1 VSVRMLESM
10 LAAFGE
16 LRHEPIGKRVRA
28 LADGELIVDSVRA
41 MLVYEPRRVVPSF
54 AVPAA
59 DVRAELIPAS
69 RSNGQADGYEMGDAF
84 GGHRVLDPSIP
95 FDVHTA
101 EGSPVTLGWPL
112 GMREAAGFIPAD
124 PDLAGYVILDFD
136 AFDVWLEEDER
147 IYSHPRDP
155 FHAMDILP
163 SSRDVRIELDGVTL
177 AQSSRA
183 KLLFEGAVLPTRA
196 YLPREDVLV
205 PLVPTDLRTRCA
217 YKGEASYFTVEIDGR
232 THENLAWT
240 YEQPLRS
247 AADVAGLVAF
257 FNERVDVILD
267 GEALP
272 RALTPWSD

>member
-1 VSVRMLESM
+1 MLDNM

-16 LRHEPIGKRVRA
+16 LRHQPIGKRVRA

-41 MLVYEPRRVVPSF
+41 VLVYEPRRVVPSF
-54 AVPAA
+54 AVPAE
-59 DVRAELIPAS
+59 DVRAELIPAR
-69 RSNGQADGYEMGDAF
+69 RSNGHVAGYDMGEAF
-84 GGHRVLDPSIP
+84 GGQRVLDPSIP

-101 EGSPVTLGWPL
+101 DGDPVSLGWPL
-112 GMREAAGFIPAD
+112 GLREAAGFVPAD
-124 PDLAGYVILDFD
+124 PDLAGLVILDFD

-177 AQSSRA
+177 AASSRA

-196 YLPREDVLV
+196 YLPRDDVLV
-205 PLVPTDLRTRCA
+205 PLVPSEKRTWCA
-217 YKGEASYFTVEIDGR
+217 YKGEATYWHVGE
-232 THENLAWT
+232 HEDLAWT

-247 AADVAGLVAF
+247 AADVVGLVAF

-272 RALTPWSD
+272 RALTPWS

>member
-1 VSVRMLESM
+1 MLDTM

-16 LRHEPIGKRVRA
+16 LRHQPIGKRVRA

-41 MLVYEPRRVVPSF
+41 VLVYEPRRVVPSF
-54 AVPAA
+54 AVPAE
-59 DVRAELIPAS
+59 DVRAELIPA
-69 RSNGQADGYEMGDAF
+69 RRWNGHVAGYDMGEAF
-84 GGHRVLDPSIP
+84 GGQRVLDPSIP

-101 EGSPVTLGWPL
+101 DGDPVSLGWPL
-112 GMREAAGFIPAD
+112 GLREAAGFVPAD
-124 PDLAGYVILDFD
+124 PDLAGLVILDFD

-177 AQSSRA
+177 AASSRA

-196 YLPREDVLV
+196 YLPRDDVLV
-205 PLVPTDLRTRCA
+205 PLVPSEKRTWCA
-217 YKGEASYFTVEIDGR
+217 YKGEATYWHVGE
-232 THENLAWT
+232 HEDLAWT

-247 AADVAGLVAF
+247 AADVVGLVAF

-272 RALTPWSD
+272 RALTPWS